1 MKTLNSMLDHIAI
14 VKTSKADIAVSGI
27 SYDSRTVHSGELFIA
42 LPGVSTHGDIFI
54 DEALSKGACACVT
67 ETESQY
73 TRLSRDGK
81 PVVLVKDARQA
92 LAEFSRVFYNFPD
105 RQLWLCGITGTNGK
119 TTIAYLV
126 QTILNETGNKCSL
139 ISTVEYRIGN
149 KVMNARLTTPQASDY
164 MEILSESVTEGQK
177 ALVME
182 ASSQGLVFKRT
193 YGCEYDC
200 AVFTNLSPEHLDF
213 HSDMGE
219 YAKAKE
225 YLFHQLTGSDRTKPS
240 GTAVI
245 NIDDAY
251 ARQMISASGNATILT
266 FGRGRRADITAS
278 QVNSTLD
285 GVEFTLH
292 CDGKNGGKNIT
303 VKSTLIGNYTVYNVM
318 AAIGVAMSYGIEPK
332 QAAKA
337 VEKLT
342 TVPGRCE
349 RMDNGQGPVVLVDF
363 AHTSQA
369 LEALLSTLRTMTTGR
384 LIVVFGC
391 GGDRDRGKR
400 PVMGEISTRIADYVI
415 VTSDNPRSEDPERI
429 ILDIEI
435 GIRRIGKDNYIIQP
449 DRQKAIHMAIDM
461 AQKDDVVVIAG
472 KGHETYQII
481 GDRRYEFSDREIA
494 RRIIGNNGAS
504 NS

>member
-1 MKTLNSMLDHIAI
+1 MKTLDSMLDHITI
-14 VKTSKADIAVSGI
+14 VETSKADIAVSGI
-27 SYDSRTVHSGELFIA
+27 SYDSRVVRSGELFIA
-42 LPGVSTHGDIFI
+42 LPGASAHGDTFI
-54 DEALSKGACACVT
+54 EEALSKGACACVT

-81 PVVLVKDARQA
+81 PVVLVKDVRQA

-119 TTIAYLV
+119 TTVAYLA
-126 QTILNETGNKCSL
+126 QAILNETGNKCSL
-139 ISTVEYRIGN
+139 VSTVEYRIGS

-164 MEILSESVTEGQK
+164 MEILSESVTKGQK

-213 HSDMGE
+213 HLDMGE

-225 YLFHQLTGSDRTKPS
+225 CLFRQLTGSDRTKPS

-245 NIDDAY
+245 NVDDPY
-251 ARQMISASGNATILT
+251 SRQMISASGNATILT
-266 FGRGRRADITAS
+266 FGTRHRADITAS

-285 GVEFTLH
+285 GIEFTLH
-292 CDGKNGGKNIT
+292 CDGKNIT
-303 VKSTLIGNYTVYNVM
+303 VKSPLIGNYTVYNVM
-318 AAIGVAMSYGIEPK
+318 AAIGVAMSYGIEPE
-332 QAAKA
+332 QAAKT

-369 LEALLSTLRTMTTGR
+369 LEALLSTLHTMTTGR

-391 GGDRDRGKR
+391 GGNRDRGKR
-400 PVMGEISTRIADYVI
+400 PVMGEISVRIADYVI
-415 VTSDNPRSEDPERI
+415 VTSDNPRSEDPGKI

-435 GIRRIGKDNYIIQP
+435 GIRRIGKDNYVTQP
-449 DRQKAIHMAIDM
+449 DRQKAIRTAIDM

-481 GDRRYEFSDREIA
+481 GDRRYEFSDREVA
-494 RRIIGNNGAS
+494 RRILENNGTS